1 MHHLEAPSGEV
12 FLALL
17 QGWAGEDY
25 GESSGDLELLP
36 GTWSSCPEPGGAAPG
51 ARFPVVCLLG
61 AEPVNQG

>member
-36 GTWSSCPEPGGAAPG
+36 GTWGSCSWSTLSRCLSPRGGACKSG
-51 ARFPVVCLLG
+51 VRD
-61 AEPVNQG
+61 